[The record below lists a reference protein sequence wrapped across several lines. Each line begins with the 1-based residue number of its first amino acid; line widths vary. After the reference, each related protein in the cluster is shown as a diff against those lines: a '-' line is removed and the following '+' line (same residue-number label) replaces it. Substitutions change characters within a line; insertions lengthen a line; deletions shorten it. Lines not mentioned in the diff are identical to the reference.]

1 MASSPRHSLE
11 RSMNQFRRELTDV
24 QIKEISG
31 ANRIS
36 INREIQKIQIKLG
49 GEKSLCRLG
58 RMSRFLD
65 TMEEIEKLV
74 SIFLNVSEAVA
85 FIWGP
90 VKLVLMIATTWTNSI
105 KNIIDVY
112 EEIAIALDNL
122 AVFRNLIRHD
132 EQLKRM
138 LEDYFSDILRFH
150 SSILE
155 VFSKPDWKRM
165 FMFIWREFR
174 RNVKPI
180 IESLKRKQAM
190 LSDDKLQQHAILKSV
205 QDSDLYAKDQ
215 FGQIQS
221 GLDDVINLEEARR
234 QKQEIEQIMSCLE
247 RKLNVS
253 LAQIIS
259 QLELPDMVIES
270 SGRWIL
276 SNLRFQSWEVNESSE
291 GCVLYLNG
299 CPGAGKSTLV
309 RTIIRYLKDK
319 PSRQTPTH
327 PLLVYFFFKHND
339 ADRKSFRSML
349 CHIITQ
355 IINTDGVMMRFAY
368 DKCSS
373 MDYLDLPFLK
383 SLASDCLFSQRDIT
397 IVLDGLDEAKDN
409 EPENVL
415 KWCLYELLRMAPSR
429 GCHIRL
435 LICGQE
441 DGRIEPLLSSYPQI
455 RLHTADLHRKD
466 IEEYCKGQA
475 SVIRNRFRLS
485 CDDENDLILK
495 VSEAAK
501 GMFLYAKVVLSNL
514 ASMGSRKEYKA
525 QLEDNEFP
533 RDLDEAYERIIQRVI
548 HAAGPS
554 AQTSAKKILGWVG
567 LCDPDDVRA
576 DNCKQLCS
584 SLVDATDCEMFP
596 GVESEQTINII
607 HETASKYLVYTNTID
622 LMREHIAMSLFCCR
636 YLSSRP
642 FLGIASDQVCDVLQS
657 GYFGFMDYAAAY
669 YQSHVD
675 KTEPLNMDIV
685 SDLDLNIATAKNAL
699 SDLEKAYQRTDTDG
713 IADIEVVA
721 GSTEEASKLLAQSI
735 QDKVIDIRMMIHTQ
749 WDDLSQNTGF
759 KELEGEKRHKCTRLQ
774 CPKFPVGYPNE
785 DLLRQHRASH
795 ERPFRCKEESC
806 FAYVVGYT
814 AQTDLQRHNQKFH
827 NEESRA
833 KISFPK
839 ENKAG
844 EHELIS
850 ACRSGDLKHVKLLH
864 RLDADL
870 SGASLPD
877 SPLMV
882 AFKAKHGHICK
893 YLVENGVDPFVIPH
907 RGMKA
912 TPIDLAIR
920 TKDFDMLE
928 LFLFTCQQVTS
939 PLNEAHLENC
949 IGKIVSSYP
958 PGVEIL
964 LQLSI
969 KNQGEEGSLVIDS
982 ILVDR
987 IAFLFDDWRY
997 KLAAY
1002 PGSLDLYD
1010 HWDNFTLG
1018 HSTFRDLFPKLY
1030 FQGKFFPDRSSKE
1043 YKICQRIISENKF
1056 FLHIALAGRN
1066 YRLATFWMDIDTHK
1080 LMQIQDEKNNSPLHV
1095 CIMESCNSACDTCIL
1110 MVERLVKLDTKGLAH
1125 KSNNNGQ
1132 LPVHTALLRWG
1143 DYPRI
1148 LLQRLLELCKDLNY
1162 KDKRGSSP
1170 LHYARTAENMQ
1181 ILVRHKGVDL
1191 FSRNKEG
1198 QTCFMTLFKRDDT
1211 FNEDIMRILL
1221 EADIRLAW
1229 TAEKYG
1235 QCFTPLHYALL
1246 AGRWKDRKDPKGNG
1260 YGPSRIAKF
1269 LLDLP
1274 EVEQVL
1280 QAYAAEPSPD
1290 CRAVRAYAVREKL
1303 GHALEI
1309 MDKIGFGLSATN
1321 EVDG

>member
-1125 KSNNNGQ
+1125 KSNNN
-1132 LPVHTALLRWG
+1132 
-1143 DYPRI
+1143 
-1148 LLQRLLELCKDLNY
+1148 DLNY